1 MNKINEIREAVLE
14 YINNVD
20 TDFAIMIDG
29 EWGSGKTHFWKN
41 EIEGPINKL
50 QQDDLRELANTLTS
64 FKLVPNNHSFHRLN
78 RSFPKNKK
86 IIYISLYG
94 LNKLEDIDNNI
105 TMKLLTPEGIKSFEK
120 YIPRLDGLINSG
132 LSLFSKIPAIPFM
145 ELARL
150 TSVKDEIFKL
160 VKENKLDKNFN
171 EIILCFDDLERSSFP
186 IDLVL
191 GYINR
196 FVEHNNIKTIV
207 ICNESEIDKENEK
220 YKRIKE
226 KLIGFT
232 YRYEPSIE
240 EVIQNFIEPYSVLV
254 KKTINDNLLVIQD
267 VIRRSECNNLRT
279 IKHSL
284 SSINTIISYYF
295 EKEKSQK
302 TNSVISRNTVF
313 IFNSNTA
320 D

>member
-105 TMKLLTPEGIKSFEK
+105 TMKLLTPE
-120 YIPRLDGLINSG
+120 
-132 LSLFSKIPAIPFM
+132 
-145 ELARL
+145 
-150 TSVKDEIFKL
+150 
-160 VKENKLDKNFN
+160 
-171 EIILCFDDLERSSFP
+171 
-186 IDLVL
+186 
-191 GYINR
+191 
-196 FVEHNNIKTIV
+196 
-207 ICNESEIDKENEK
+207 
-220 YKRIKE
+220 
-226 KLIGFT
+226 
-232 YRYEPSIE
+232 
-240 EVIQNFIEPYSVLV
+240 
-254 KKTINDNLLVIQD
+254 
-267 VIRRSECNNLRT
+267 
-279 IKHSL
+279 
-284 SSINTIISYYF
+284 
-295 EKEKSQK
+295 
-302 TNSVISRNTVF
+302 
-313 IFNSNTA
+313 
-320 D
+320 